1 MNFKQT
7 HMQAFTWPG
16 KDVDMYEDFQ
26 DWTLSRIRERV
37 ELIQDF
43 DKLCDSIVTEYVDA
57 CSNYRISEKEI
68 LVTKIIKVLEP
79 V

>member
-7 HMQAFTWPG
+7 HMQAFTWFG
-16 KDVDMYEDFQ
+16 KDVDMHEDFE

-43 DKLCDSIVTEYVDA
+43 DKLCDLIVAEYIDT
-57 CSNYRISEKEI
+57 CLNYRISEEEI
-68 LVTKIIKVLEP
+68 FVLKTIKVLEP